1 MAKKVGEKTKYPGVT
16 KLEPKVFRVRGAYR
30 DPRTG
35 KRKEVTKI
43 LKGVTARQASKKLAE
58 LLETA
63 HVDAVERK
71 RVSDFAKS
79 WIESKSAT
87 VTTGT
92 AVRYATALEKHV
104 LPGLGDLFCDE
115 LRGHD
120 VQLWV
125 NEKLKGGYSVRSVH
139 GWYRTLRTMMTD
151 AMYQLDLPRDP
162 TARVSFPEAPEPTDV
177 NSITVAELGR
187 LLEAFKL
194 EAPQH
199 YGIVAV
205 LAYTGLRFTHASAL
219 KWEDVDY
226 EQAVLHVNRRQFRGE
241 VGPITRKKRAP
252 RRIPL
257 APELADI
264 LKWQR
269 NELVRTQAKGV
280 ESGWMFPST
289 TGGLRASSSVRKSWK
304 ICCEIAGIEGRFTPH
319 GLRRTFN
326 DLARRAGVDAI
337 VTKSL
342 TGHVTDRMRE
352 HYSTVRL
359 DEKRLAISNVVRLI
373 QGDGEGS
380 EG

>member
-1 MAKKVGEKTKYPGVT
+1 VAKNVGTKTKYPGVT
-16 KLEPKVFRVRGAYR
+16 KLETTVFRVRGAYR

-35 KRKEVTKI
+35 KRKEVTRL
-43 LKGVTARQASKKLAE
+43 LKDVTARQASKQLAE

-63 HVDAVERK
+63 HVIAVERR

-92 AVRYATALEKHV
+92 AVRYATALEQHV

-162 TARVSFPEAPEPTDV
+162 TARVSFPEAPEPTDE
-177 NSITVAELGR
+177 NSITVQQLGR

-219 KWEDVDY
+219 RWEDVDF
-226 EQAVLHVNRRQFRGE
+226 ERGIINVQRRQFRGE
-241 VGPITRKKRAP
+241 VGSITRRKRAP
-252 RRIPL
+252 RRYPL
-257 APELADI
+257 APELAEI
-264 LKWQR
+264 LRWQR
-269 NELVRTQAKGV
+269 SELMRTQARGFAD
-280 ESGWMFPST
+280 GWMFPST

-304 ICCEIAGIEGRFTPH
+304 VCCEMAGIEGRFTPH

-326 DLARRAGVDAI
+326 DLARRAGVDAVI
-337 VTKSL
+337 TKSL

-359 DEKRLAISNVVRLI
+359 DEKRKAIGGIVRLI
-373 QGDGEGS
+373 QGKGE
-380 EG
+380 ED